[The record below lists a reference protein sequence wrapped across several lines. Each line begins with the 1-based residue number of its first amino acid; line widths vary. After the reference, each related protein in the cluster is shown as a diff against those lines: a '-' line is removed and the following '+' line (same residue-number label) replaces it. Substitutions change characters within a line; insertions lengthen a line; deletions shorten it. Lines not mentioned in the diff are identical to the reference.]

1 MSRNT
6 TLLTVARIIAVFTVF
21 MLLSAFQRM
30 LFTAVYATEINAG
43 LVGSI
48 RAMLAGMPMD
58 ASIAAY
64 LTAIPSLLATVS
76 IWTGENR
83 TILLIL
89 RIYFIAVASL
99 LAIIFTADLIL
110 YSYWGFRLDM
120 TPVFYLTTSPSAA
133 MASASW
139 WQLLLMPVAVG
150 AIATIIYLLLQR
162 TVSLTQL
169 PAPTGN
175 RIVATAVSAAMLGLL
190 FIAIRGGLTVST
202 MNPSRAYF
210 SNNARLNHAAMNPVF
225 SLLYSASHR
234 DDFAGSFRIFD
245 DETARQI
252 FSSMNAPKASANADS
267 IPPIRLTPARPDIYL
282 VILESFSSHIMPSL
296 GGEPIAV
303 RLDSIAA
310 EGVVW
315 TRFIA
320 CSFRTDRAIPAIIN
334 AFPSQ
339 PTTSLMKYADKM
351 EKLPSIASEL
361 KRQGG
366 YATTYY
372 YGGDANFTNMLA
384 CLVSGGFETIVSDK
398 DFKLSERLSKWGAHD
413 DVVFNRVISDA
424 AARQQCNKPQLRV
437 IQTSSSH
444 EPFDVPYYNPRFADN
459 PRANSLAFTDSCLAD
474 FVKRLDATPRGRN
487 ALIVIVPDHY
497 GTWPAPGTLDN
508 PVDRHAIP
516 LVMTGGAL
524 NGRGIRLDTPGCQ
537 TDIAATLLAML
548 GMDHSMFPFSRNL
561 LDSGI
566 RHYGWFSEPELAA
579 LIDDRDNIAVYNT
592 AAGRAE
598 LTAGPNPDSLMTQ
611 TKAYLQTV
619 YTTIANLK

>member
-1 MSRNT
+1 MTRNT

-21 MLLSAFQRM
+21 MLLSACQRM
-30 LFTAVYATEINAG
+30 LFTAIYATEINAG
-43 LVGSI
+43 LSGSI

-58 ASIAAY
+58 ASVAAY
-64 LTAIPSLLATVS
+64 LTAIPALLATVTV
-76 IWTGENR
+76 WTGENR
-83 TILLIL
+83 TTLLVL
-89 RIYFIAVASL
+89 KIYFIAVASL
-99 LAIIFTADLIL
+99 LAVIFTADLIL
-110 YSYWGFRLDM
+110 YGYWGFRLDM

-133 MASASW
+133 MASATW
-139 WQLLLMPVAVG
+139 WQLLLMPVA
-150 AIATIIYLLLQR
+150 IATIATAIYLLLRQAVR
-162 TVSLTQL
+162 LTHI
-169 PAPTGN
+169 PAPTGS
-175 RIVATAVSAAMLGLL
+175 RIMATAVSAAMLGLL

-225 SLLYSASHR
+225 SLMYSAGHR

-245 DETARQI
+245 DETAQWI
-252 FSSMNAPKASANADS
+252 FSGMNTPVASAEADS
-267 IPPIRLTPARPDIYL
+267 IPPVRLTESRPDIYL

-296 GGEPIAV
+296 GGESIAV

-310 EGVVW
+310 EGAVW
-315 TRFIA
+315 TNFIA
-320 CSFRTDRAIPAIIN
+320 CSFRTDRAIPAIVN

-424 AARQQCNKPQLRV
+424 TRHDNRPQFRV

-444 EPFDVPYYNPRFADN
+444 EPFDVPYSNPRFADN
-459 PRANSLAFTDSCLAD
+459 PRANSLAFTDSCLSD
-474 FVKRLDATPRGRN
+474 FVKRLYATPRGRN
-487 ALIVIVPDHY
+487 SLIVIVPDHY
-497 GTWPAPGTLDN
+497 GTWPVPGTLDN

-524 NGRGIRLDTPGCQ
+524 IGRGVRLDTPGCQ
-537 TDIAATLLAML
+537 TDIAATLLGML
-548 GMDHSMFPFSRNL
+548 GMDHSMFPFSRDL
-561 LDSGI
+561 LDNGI
-566 RHYGWFSEPELAA
+566 RHFGWFSEPELAA
-579 LIDDRDNIAVYNT
+579 LIDDRGNTAVYNT

-598 LTAGPNPDSLMTQ
+598 LTTGPAPDGLMTQ